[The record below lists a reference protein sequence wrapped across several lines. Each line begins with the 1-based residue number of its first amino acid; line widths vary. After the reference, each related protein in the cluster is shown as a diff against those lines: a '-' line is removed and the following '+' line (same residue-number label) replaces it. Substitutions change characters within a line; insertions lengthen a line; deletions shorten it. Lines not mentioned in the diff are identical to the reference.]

1 MAVLAW
7 ISIAFALLEAGF
19 CAYLWLELQR
29 RVLSTSVTQLLK
41 QSSEELSKDYGRQ
54 FRAIETEWGDMYQ
67 KFSRLAG
74 RMDRGRRDDTAVDGH
89 SIPRAKFNEE
99 IAAFNPEQGA
109 AFNSRPNSRSEI
121 LRNYRRSKSNEQNS
135 AD

>member
-7 ISIAFALLEAGF
+7 VSIAFALLEAGF
-19 CAYLWLELQR
+19 CAYLWFELQR
-29 RVLSTSVTQLLK
+29 RVLSTSVSLLLK

-54 FRAIETEWGDMYQ
+54 FRAIETEWDDMYQ
-67 KFSRLAG
+67 KFARLAG
-74 RMDRGRRDDTAVDGH
+74 RMDRTNALHTPVLAKVAHDHTEESDLQSDG
-89 SIPRAKFNEE
+89 
-99 IAAFNPEQGA
+99 
-109 AFNSRPNSRSEI
+109 NSGQTRGYRTRSEI